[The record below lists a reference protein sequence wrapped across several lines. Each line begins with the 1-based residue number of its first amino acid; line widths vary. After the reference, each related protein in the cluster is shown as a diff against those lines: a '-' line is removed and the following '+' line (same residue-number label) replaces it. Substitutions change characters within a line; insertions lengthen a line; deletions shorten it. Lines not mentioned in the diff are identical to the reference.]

1 MKRSTLFALGAVA
14 TLGLA
19 AIAVPVIAQQGMMGG
34 HGGHGGMMGGMM
46 GGGMMGPNSYAM
58 QNFDTNQDGS
68 LDAAEIAAG
77 IAAELKTY
85 DADANGTLSLDEF
98 ATMHAAHTRNMTVRV
113 FQMHDA
119 DGDGQVTGDEMTA
132 TAEMMQQQ
140 MAEHMG
146 QGGMMGQGGQMGQ
159 GGMMGQGGQMGQGGN
174 N

>member
-19 AIAVPVIAQQGMMGG
+19 AVAVPVIAQQGMRGG
-34 HGGHGGMMGGMM
+34 HEGMMGGGMM
-46 GGGMMGPNSYAM
+46 GGMMGPNSYAM
-58 QNFDTNQDGS
+58 QNFDTNKDGT

-77 IAAELKTY
+77 IAADLKTF
-85 DADANGTLSLDEF
+85 DADGNGTLSLDEF
-98 ATMHAAHTRNMTVRV
+98 AAMHAAHTRNMTVRA

-119 DGDGQVTGDEMTA
+119 DGDAQVTADEMAA

-146 QGGMMGQGGQMGQ
+146 QGNMMGQGGHHGQ
-159 GGMMGQGGQMGQGGN
+159 GNMMGQGGN